1 MTADFTLAGY
11 RALVEAL
18 LGRGYKVVGYGD
30 ADPAACHLILRHDL
44 DMSIDAALPLARIE
58 TALGVKA
65 SYFFLLRGETYNLWT
80 AAARDQ
86 IRQILDLGHEIGL
99 HLDGSLYS
107 EDPAALDRAAA
118 QECGALEAL
127 AGTAIETV
135 SFHRPEKKLLG
146 RDAEIAGRRHTYQP
160 RFFTE
165 MGYCSDSRGEWRH
178 GHPFDHPVLAE
189 SRALQLLIHPIW
201 WNRDEAADP
210 VRVLDQF
217 RIERDAVFAA
227 ALSANCTPYRE
238 ARGDAPGPL
247 WRDDE

>member
-11 RALVEAL
+11 SALVEAL

-30 ADPAACHLILRHDL
+30 ADPAARHLILRHDL
-44 DMSIDAALPLARIE
+44 DMSIDAALPLAHIE

-65 SYFFLLRGETYNLWT
+65 SYFVLLRAETYNPWA

-99 HLDGSLYS
+99 HFDASLYS
-107 EDPAALDRAAA
+107 EDPVALDRAAA

-127 AGTAIETV
+127 AGAAIETV
-135 SFHRPEKKLLG
+135 SFHRPAVKLLG

-160 RFFTE
+160 RYFSE
-165 MGYCSDSRGEWRH
+165 MGYCSDSRGEWSH
-178 GHPFDHPVLAE
+178 GHPFDHPALDE
-189 SRALQLLIHPIW
+189 DRALQLLIHPIW

-210 VRVLDQF
+210 VRVLDRF
-217 RIERDAVFAA
+217 RIERDIALAA
-227 ALSANCTPYRE
+227 ALSANCMPYRE
-238 ARGDAPGPL
+238 VRGDTPGP
-247 WRDDE
+247 RSREDE